1 MENRMSWSDLVL
13 RRRRKGQGQK
23 GYYRFAHGLHKT
35 SRTSILN
42 HLVRRNG
49 YRDYLEIGV
58 HAGDNFARVRVAHK
72 VGVDPSARV
81 PVDYALRSDEFFA
94 RLAPEREFDLVF
106 VDGLHSA
113 EQALRDILNALRHL
127 RPRGSIVVHDCN
139 PPSAWHQ
146 REIRGDE
153 HLAWN
158 GTTWRAWA
166 QLRCEREDLRM
177 HVVDTDWGVGIVQRG
192 RQESHRLPAGAV
204 LDYVYLDRHRAEL
217 LPVITVEEFLQMY

>member
-1 MENRMSWSDLVL
+1 MSWSEHLL
-13 RRRRKGQGQK
+13 RRRRKDQGQK

-42 HLVRRNG
+42 HLVRQNG

-58 HAGDNFARVRVAHK
+58 HAGDNFSRVRARHK
-72 VGVDPSARV
+72 IGVDPSARV

-94 RLAPEREFDLVF
+94 RLPPEREFDLVF

-113 EQALRDILNALRHL
+113 EQARRDILNALRHL

-139 PPSAWHQ
+139 PPTEWHQ
-146 REIRGDE
+146 RQDRGDD

-192 RQESHRLPAGAV
+192 QQEPHRLPPSAA
-204 LDYVYLDRHRAEL
+204 LDYAYLDRHRAEL
-217 LPVITVEEFLQMY
+217 LQVITVEEFLRMY